1 MESRNDDV
9 PSVGR
14 SNDDYIT
21 NTFYSAK
28 LGLSNFFRL
37 GRDWDER
44 LGRETG
50 TREGRYGE
58 SLLRMLAQFP
68 MDTIDNHRQHVARS
82 AESVKPTGNE
92 VVDLHDIR
100 LQGAFIR
107 RFYGS
112 NIQRVGCGG

>member
-1 MESRNDDV
+1 MENRNDDV

-44 LGRETG
+44 LGRE
-50 TREGRYGE
+50 REGMERVYYE
-58 SLLRMLAQFP
+58 CWRSSQWIP
-68 MDTIDNHRQHVARS
+68 STTIVSTSR
-82 AESVKPTGNE
+82 
-92 VVDLHDIR
+92 
-100 LQGAFIR
+100 GAL
-107 RFYGS
+107 
-112 NIQRVGCGG
+112 NP